1 MIFADGSRYRG
12 RFEKDRMTGKGLFF
26 HASGER
32 FLGEFKDD
40 QRHGLGLFTD
50 SQGQQT
56 LQRWHLGQLIDNT
69 S

>member
-1 MIFADGSRYRG
+1 MA
-12 RFEKDRMTGKGLFF
+12 GKGLFM
-26 HASGER
+26 HATGER

-50 SQGQQT
+50 THGQQT